1 MMKESIFEGKL
12 NWGLGNG
19 ANGPQPSPAQAAS
32 ILSIAF
38 CCPASP
44 SSPLSNKHKDFF
56 RKSLVSHRGRISK
69 DKQRERERETD
80 SELLQKQI

>member
-69 DKQRERERETD
+69 DKQRERETD